1 MTTQEAIKE
10 LTNMKN
16 YCTIKSIPAL
26 DYAIAVLTE
35 KLEKE
40 QQK

>member
-10 LTNMKN
+10 LQNMKN

-35 KLEKE
+35 KQEKE
-40 QQK
+40 QK